1 MATGD
6 TDVSICSDALVM
18 LGASVISSF
27 VEGSPAATACARL
40 YPDLRD
46 TLISRYPWS
55 WSIKKMQIARLAT
68 APINE
73 WKYAYQ
79 LPGNMLT
86 GVLAVFDSGSDA
98 ARPINYGWEIYGSQ
112 LFTNLETVYIDY
124 QETVTEASM
133 PPYFVRLLRIA
144 MSAELAI
151 VITDQVQK
159 MDYLRTIAFGSPG
172 ENGRGGLFRE
182 SVNIDSRGQLTKSI
196 EDFSLIQVRD

>member
-27 VEGSPAATACARL
+27 DEGTPSATACARL

-46 TLISRYPWS
+46 TLLSRYPWS
-55 WSIKKMQIARLAT
+55 WSIRKVQLSQLVT
-68 APINE
+68 PPINE

-86 GVLAVFDSGSDA
+86 GVLAVFGSGSDA
-98 ARPINYGWEIYGSQ
+98 AGPINYGWEIYGSQ

>member
-1 MATGD
+1 MAAGD

-27 VEGSPAATACARL
+27 EEGSPAATASARL

-46 TLISRYPWS
+46 TLLSRYPWS
-55 WSIKKMQIARLAT
+55 WSIRKVQIARLAT

-86 GVLAVFDSGSDA
+86 GVLAVFDSSSSV
-98 ARPINYGWEIYGSQ
+98 ARPVNYGWEIYGSQ
-112 LFTNLETVYIDY
+112 LFTNLEVVYIDY
-124 QETVTEASM
+124 QETVPEAAM

-159 MDYLRTIAFGSPG
+159 MEYLRTIAFGSPG

-182 SVNIDSRGQLTKSI
+182 AANIDSRGQLTKSI

>member
-1 MATGD
+1 MAAGD

-27 VEGSPAATACARL
+27 DEGTPAATACSRL
-40 YPDLRD
+40 YPDLKD
-46 TLISRYPWS
+46 NLLSRYDWS
-55 WSIKKMQIARLAT
+55 WSMKKVQVARLVT

-86 GVLAVFDSGSDA
+86 GVHAVFDSNSDA
-98 ARPINYGWEIYGSQ
+98 ARPINHGWEIYGSQ

-124 QETVTEASM
+124 QDSVSEATM

-144 MSAELAI
+144 MAAELAI

-182 SVNIDSRGQLTKSI
+182 ATNIDSRGRLTKSI
-196 EDFSLIQVRD
+196 EDFSLVEVRD

>member
-1 MATGD
+1 MAAGD

-18 LGASVISSF
+18 LGAGVISSLS
-27 VEGSPAATACARL
+27 EGSPSATACARL
-40 YPDLRD
+40 YPDLKD
-46 TLISRYPWS
+46 TLLSRYDWTWS
-55 WSIKKMQIARLAT
+55 VKKVQLARLVT
-68 APINE
+68 APLNE

-86 GVLAVFDSGSDA
+86 GVLAVFESNSDA
-98 ARPINYGWEIYGSQ
+98 ARSLNYGWEIYGSQ
-112 LFTNLETVYIDY
+112 LFTNMETVYIDY
-124 QETVTEASM
+124 QESVVESLM

-144 MSAELAI
+144 MAAELAI

-159 MDYLRTIAFGSPG
+159 MEYLRSIAFGSPG

-182 SVNIDSRGQLTKSI
+182 STNIDSRGRLSKSI

>member
-18 LGASVISSF
+18 LGASVISSL
-27 VEGSPAATACARL
+27 EDGTPAATACSRL
-40 YPDLRD
+40 YPDLKD
-46 TLISRYPWS
+46 TLLSRYPWS
-55 WSIKKMQIARLAT
+55 WSIKKVQVARLVT

-79 LPGNMLT
+79 LPGDMLT
-86 GVLAVFDSGSDA
+86 GVLAVFDSGSDT

-112 LFTNLETVYIDY
+112 LYTNLETVFIDY

-144 MSAELAI
+144 MASELAI

-159 MDYLRTIAFGSPG
+159 MDYLRSIAFGTPG

-182 SVNIDSRGQLTKSI
+182 AVNIDSRGQLSKSI

>member
-1 MATGD
+1 MAAGD

-27 VEGSPAATACARL
+27 DEGSPAATASARL

-46 TLISRYPWS
+46 TLLSRYAWS
-55 WSIKKMQIARLAT
+55 WSLKKVQISRLVT
-68 APINE
+68 APLNE

-86 GVLAVFDSGSDA
+86 GVLAVFSSNSNA

-112 LFTNLETVYIDY
+112 LFTNMEEVYIDY
-124 QETVTEASM
+124 QESVQEAVM
-133 PPYFVRLLRIA
+133 PPYFVRLLRVA
-144 MSAELAI
+144 VAAELAL

-159 MDYLRTIAFGSPG
+159 MEYLRGIAFGSPG

-182 SVNIDSRGQLTKSI
+182 ATNIDSRGQLTKSI
-196 EDFSLIQVRD
+196 EDFSLIEVRD

>member
-1 MATGD
+1 MAVGD

-27 VEGSPAATACARL
+27 AEGTPSALACSRL

-46 TLISRYPWS
+46 TLLSRYPWS
-55 WSIKKMQIARLAT
+55 WSLRKVQVSRLAT

-86 GVLAVFDSGSDA
+86 GVLAVFSSSSDA

-112 LFTNLETVYIDY
+112 LYTNLETVYIDY
-124 QETVTEASM
+124 QETVSESLM
-133 PPYFVRLLRIA
+133 PPYFVRLVRMA
-144 MSAELAI
+144 MAAELAL
-151 VITDQVQK
+151 VITDQQSK
-159 MDYLRTIAFGSPG
+159 MEYFRGITFGSPG

-182 SVNIDSRGQLTKSI
+182 AVNIDSRGQLTKTI
-196 EDFSLIQVRD
+196 DDHSLVQVRD

>member
-1 MATGD
+1 MAAGD

-27 VEGSPAATACARL
+27 DEGSPAATACSRL
-40 YPDLRD
+40 YPSLKD
-46 TLISRYPWS
+46 TLLSGYDWS
-55 WSIKKMQIARLAT
+55 WSMKKTQVSRLVT

-86 GVLAVFDSGSDA
+86 GVNAVFDSASDS
-98 ARPINYGWEIYGSQ
+98 ARPINSGWEVYGSQ
-112 LFTNLETVYIDY
+112 IFTNLETVYIDY
-124 QETVTEASM
+124 QESVVETTM

-144 MSAELAI
+144 MASELAI

-159 MDYLRTIAFGSPG
+159 MEYLRGIAFGSPG

-182 SVNIDSRGQLTKSI
+182 AVNIDSRGRLTKSI
-196 EDFSLIQVRD
+196 EDFSLIEVRD

>member
-1 MATGD
+1 MAAGD

-27 VEGSPAATACARL
+27 DEGSPAATASARL

-46 TLISRYPWS
+46 TLLSRYPWS
-55 WSIKKMQIARLAT
+55 WSIKKVQIARLVT
-68 APINE
+68 APLNE

-86 GVLAVFDSGSDA
+86 GVLAVFESNSDA
-98 ARPINYGWEIYGSQ
+98 ARPLNHGWEIYGSQ
-112 LFTNLETVYIDY
+112 LFTNMETVYIDY
-124 QETVTEASM
+124 QESVKEAVM
-133 PPYFVRLLRIA
+133 PPYFVRLLRVA
-144 MSAELAI
+144 VAAELSI

-159 MDYLRTIAFGSPG
+159 MEYMRSIAFGSPG

-182 SVNIDSRGQLTKSI
+182 AANIDSRGQLTKSI
-196 EDFSLIQVRD
+196 EDFSLIEVRD

>member
-27 VEGSPAATACARL
+27 DEGTPSATACARL

-46 TLISRYPWS
+46 TLLSRYPWS
-55 WSIKKMQIARLAT
+55 WSIRKVQLSQLVT
-68 APINE
+68 PPINE

-86 GVLAVFDSGSDA
+86 GVLAVFGSGSDA

-159 MDYLRTIAFGSPG
+159 MDYLRTIALGSPG

>member
-27 VEGSPAATACARL
+27 DEGTPSATACARL

-46 TLISRYPWS
+46 TLLSRYPWS
-55 WSIKKMQIARLAT
+55 WSIRKVQLSRLVT
-68 APINE
+68 PPINE

>member
-18 LGASVISSF
+18 LGASVISSLD
-27 VEGSPAATACARL
+27 EGTPAATACARL

-46 TLISRYPWS
+46 TLLSRYPWS
-55 WSIKKMQIARLAT
+55 WTLRKSQISRLVT
-68 APINE
+68 PPINE

-86 GVLAVFDSGSDA
+86 GVLAVFESSSDA
-98 ARPINYGWEIYGSQ
+98 ARPINHGWEIYGSQ

-196 EDFSLIQVRD
+196 EDFSLIEVRG

>member
-1 MATGD
+1 MAAGD

-27 VEGSPAATACARL
+27 DEGSPAATACSRL

-46 TLISRYPWS
+46 TLLSRYAWS
-55 WSIKKMQIARLAT
+55 WSLKKVQIARLVT
-68 APINE
+68 TPINE

-86 GVLAVFDSGSDA
+86 GVLAVFDSNSDG
-98 ARPINYGWEIYGSQ
+98 ARPLNHGWEIYGSQ
-112 LFTNLETVYIDY
+112 LFTNMETVYIDY
-124 QETVTEASM
+124 QESVQEAVM
-133 PPYFVRLLRIA
+133 PPYFVRLLRVA
-144 MSAELAI
+144 VAAELAL

-159 MDYLRTIAFGSPG
+159 MEYLRGIAFGSPG

-182 SVNIDSRGQLTKSI
+182 STNIDSRGQLTKSI
-196 EDFSLIQVRD
+196 EDFSLIEVRD